1 MSSAESTS
9 DPLSNLLPSAG
20 ADIGLAIA
28 IPLLLVIFAVAV
40 LVTIILFGSYY
51 KRLRQSKPVGE
62 LH

>member
-9 DPLSNLLPSAG
+9 DQPSNVLPSAG

-40 LVTIILFGSYY
+40 LVAIILFGLYY
-51 KRLRQSKPVGE
+51 KRRRRSKPVSE